1 MAEQPGVIQ
10 ALIAACRPRQWTKN
24 LLVYASALF
33 SFQLNPQIWWASTEA
48 LAAFC
53 LISSAVYLLND
64 VIDREADRA
73 HPSKCRRPIASGALP
88 VPIALVAAALI
99 AALSLLI
106 AAAVAPGLAGVIA
119 SYAVIQI
126 AYCLGLKRQPL
137 LDLFCIASGFLLRA
151 IAGVVAG
158 GFGFSPWFLLTVGLL
173 ALFLAIEK
181 RKAELRV
188 AQDLGVI
195 TRKVLERYSLPLL
208 LRLESLVATSAF
220 MSYSLWAAGPAL
232 NGASTTW
239 MLLTVPF
246 ALVGIF
252 RYQLLSD
259 PEEAERRRLLAPER
273 TSEKPEEILLGDRGI
288 QFTLLAWL
296 LTVLM
301 VGLSHRADL
310 LPEGGDPAM
319 KVFLPGGAGLVG
331 LNLIALLQGTH
342 PDWEL
347 LVVDKKREAVAIAR
361 KLFPAVTFL
370 QEDLTQTVGQQWPA
384 VILGCDAC
392 VMLQAEIGN
401 TDPSQFERN
410 NVRSTEVVLEQLHL
424 AGIQRL
430 VQVSSSV
437 VNSVA
442 TDLYTQTKRSQEQ
455 LVQRQWPAAVV
466 LRPTF

>member
-1 MAEQPGVIQ
+1 MGSGHPG
-10 ALIAACRPRQWTKN
+10 ALPALLVACRPRQWPKN
-24 LLVYASALF
+24 LLVFAALLF
-33 SFQLNPQIWWASTEA
+33 AFRFEA
-48 LAAFC
+48 DVWLKAGGALLAFC
-53 LISSAVYLLND
+53 LISSAIYLLND
-64 VIDREADRA
+64 CLDVAADRA
-73 HPSKCRRPIASGALP
+73 HPSKRHRPIAAGLVSVPAALTTA
-88 VPIALVAAALI
+88 VVLAAAS
-99 AALSLLI
+99 LSL
-106 AAAVAPGLAGVIA
+106 AVWITPALAGVVLL
-119 SYAVIQI
+119 YGLIQVG
-126 AYCLGLKRQPL
+126 YCFQLKRMPL

-296 LTVLM
+296 LTVVV

-310 LPEGGDPAM
+310 LPEGG
-319 KVFLPGGAGLVG
+319 
-331 LNLIALLQGTH
+331 LQ
-342 PDWEL
+342 
-347 LVVDKKREAVAIAR
+347 
-361 KLFPAVTFL
+361 
-370 QEDLTQTVGQQWPA
+370 
-384 VILGCDAC
+384 
-392 VMLQAEIGN
+392 
-401 TDPSQFERN
+401 S
-410 NVRSTEVVLEQLHL
+410 
-424 AGIQRL
+424 
-430 VQVSSSV
+430 
-437 VNSVA
+437 
-442 TDLYTQTKRSQEQ
+442 
-455 LVQRQWPAAVV
+455 
-466 LRPTF
+466 